1 MWNLGWLDLESV
13 ALIQI
18 AQPVWAHE
26 CNCQVMSRRQD
37 GISQI
42 TSRRLFQTFS
52 LANLL
57 DFISFL
63 SYIIAIILM
72 SSLFCCLLPETS
84 GKGQSLPWYKALLLS
99 PCWLLD
105 QTLLSPTE
113 TSLFQGDF
121 HASCSHCSS
130 FFPISPCLEYSVL
143 NWHIL
148 FFPAI
153 SDMYISSFHGEPSS
167 ETIPSPSPP
176 SLFPPFPSVL
186 LIWINIQRHRSR
198 LWPQR
203 WKIINFKGRI
213 KIFLVMITLYKDSL
227 RFHYNI
233 ILPE

>member
-13 ALIQI
+13 GLIQI

-130 FFPISPCLEYSVL
+130 FFPISPCLEYSV
-143 NWHIL
+143 WIGIYYFFRL
-148 FFPAI
+148 FQICIFLHFMVSQAQRL
-153 SDMYISSFHGEPSS
+153 
-167 ETIPSPSPP
+167 SPP
-176 SLFPPFPSVL
+176 PLLHLSSHPFLLSFLFE
-186 LIWINIQRHRSR
+186 LI
-198 LWPQR
+198 
-203 WKIINFKGRI
+203 
-213 KIFLVMITLYKDSL
+213 YKDIEVGCDLSIE
-227 RFHYNI
+227 R
-233 ILPE
+233 